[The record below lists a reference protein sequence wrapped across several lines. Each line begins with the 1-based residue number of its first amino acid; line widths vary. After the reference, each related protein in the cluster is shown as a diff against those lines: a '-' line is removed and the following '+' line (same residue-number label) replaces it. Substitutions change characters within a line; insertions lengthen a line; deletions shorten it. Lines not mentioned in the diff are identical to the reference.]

1 MQLQDGILYKVNQ
14 IYLYKTEILY
24 TGEAITTFYN
34 GASNGLFIEDATGGV
49 LIYGYSQS
57 SKASDHVIAGMKIT
71 NIKATWE
78 PQESGKAARIK
89 IATQDK
95 KMPIINAKDLEVV
108 PTRVTMADF
117 FANNKEDLADYFK
130 ITDLNQAIYDTMS
143 DAAEL
148 ECLILDVNP
157 DVDLDLIFRPLENQ
171 RASEMLLGKE
181 KAKGKGVRRHASW
194 LRLYAIRFQK
204 NAYLITG
211 GAIKL
216 TGTMQEREHTLE
228 ELRRLEMVRN
238 MLIGEGVT
246 DLDGFSDLVE
256 TMQI

>member
-1 MQLQDGILYKVNQ
+1 MLKTLTKMTFDDISGDGRLWAVRYDGDSDNILYLTLGRW
-14 IYLYKTEILY
+14 YD
-24 TGEAITTFYN
+24 
-34 GASNGLFIEDATGGV
+34 IEW
-49 LIYGYSQS
+49 L
-57 SKASDHVIAGMKIT
+57 
-71 NIKATWE
+71 
-78 PQESGKAARIK
+78 
-89 IATQDK
+89 
-95 KMPIINAKDLEVV
+95 
-108 PTRVTMADF
+108 ADF

-157 DVDLDLIFRPLENQ
+157 DVDLDLIFRPLENL

-246 DLDGFSDLVE
+246 DLEGFSDFVE
-256 TMQI
+256 NMQI